1 MNPSSPNLHLW
12 KISIRAKSRLFDL
25 RLNASNVFPNLGNG
39 GERISF
45 LLRLLRLLLLKVKSE
60 IEFLQVRRQ
69 DFEEKQRRMDPHN
82 RSRARDHGTG
92 TRHRHDDYFLDQVL
106 LSRISLLFQR
116 NLILWLIISAFISF
130 FLYKVDSSPSEPK
143 FSSGWENLKL
153 KFSIKHN
160 YT

>member
-1 MNPSSPNLHLW
+1 M
-12 KISIRAKSRLFDL
+12 
-25 RLNASNVFPNLGNG
+25 LGPMAAIAGSFSLLTHSTSERNH
-39 GERISF
+39 ERISIHAF
-45 LLRLLRLLLLKVKSE
+45 SLFFYLVLLFKLRKTNFSLMLVAPTISFTGFSLSYLSYTYTDIVTKAAW
-60 IEFLQVRRQ
+60 
-69 DFEEKQRRMDPHN
+69 
-82 RSRARDHGTG
+82 RAWNNIISIVCSSL
-92 TRHRHDDYFLDQVL
+92 FSQVL

-130 FLYKVDSSPSEPK
+130 FLYKLQVDSSPSEPK

>member
-92 TRHRHDDYFLDQVL
+92 TRHRHDDYFLDQL
-106 LSRISLLFQR
+106 Q
-116 NLILWLIISAFISF
+116 
-130 FLYKVDSSPSEPK
+130 VDSSPSEPK

>member
-92 TRHRHDDYFLDQVL
+92 TRHRHDDYFLDQV
-106 LSRISLLFQR
+106 
-116 NLILWLIISAFISF
+116 
-130 FLYKVDSSPSEPK
+130 DSSPSEPK